1 MEGEKVLPTR
11 GQLERQ
17 LSQTIQSLYR
27 EKLGHLPS
35 KVVCHLFSDKLAIVV
50 EDAMTAIEKLL
61 IENSRLDLAENMR
74 SVVNRGFSLQVKQ
87 TINEILQ
94 VEITDLISQSCL
106 DSNCLGMIAILDSA
120 PKVRFSRK
128 MKNRDRAS
136 PALYDRE
143 QLSEVATSLSL
154 SADEHS

>member
-27 EKLGHLPS
+27 EKFGHLPS

-50 EDAMTAIEKLL
+50 EDAITPIEKLL

-74 SVVNRGFSLQVKQ
+74 SAVNRNFSLQVKQ
-87 TINEILQ
+87 TINEILK
-94 VEITDLISQSCL
+94 VEIIDLISESCL
-106 DSNCLGMIAILDSA
+106 DSESLGMIAILSNA
-120 PKVRFSRK
+120 PEVRFSRK
-128 MKNRDRAS
+128 MKSREF
-136 PALYDRE
+136 E
-143 QLSEVATSLSL
+143 QLQEIPIPLALSSE
-154 SADEHS
+154 EHS